1 MREVFKSGIAFVIS
15 FKLPVRLII
24 KDYLF
29 LYLECY
35 KNIPHCQAN
44 NTGSLFFS
52 HVYAGPPSNVASIYL
67 KRALIKL
74 IPVGGPHPTMHDDV
88 GIVSVTLK

>member
-1 MREVFKSGIAFVIS
+1 MREVFKSDITFVIS

-29 LYLECY
+29 LYLECF
-35 KNIPHCQAN
+35 KTSLTAKLT

-52 HVYAGPPSNVASIYL
+52 HIYAGSPINVASICL

-74 IPVGGPHPTMHDDV
+74 IPVGGPRPPMHDGV
-88 GIVSVTLK
+88 GIVSVALK